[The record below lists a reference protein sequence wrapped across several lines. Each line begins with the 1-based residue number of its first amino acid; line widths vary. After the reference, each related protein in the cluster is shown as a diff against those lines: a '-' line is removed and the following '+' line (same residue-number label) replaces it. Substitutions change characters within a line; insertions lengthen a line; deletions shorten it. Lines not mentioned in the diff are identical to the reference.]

1 MAKYGLPY
9 QGSKNKIA
17 PWVIEYMPKAHTL
30 VDLFAGG
37 CAVTHCALLSDKYE
51 EVIANDITDSVELF
65 RDALEGSLEKY
76 EPDRFRTR
84 EDFFAEKDNNPFVR
98 IIYSFGNN
106 QRTYLY
112 GRNIEPYKKAVH
124 EMLYAPTVNE
134 RRLKFKAVIREMEK
148 LGLLSN
154 NQQITPPHPISERQS
169 SGGGKAKDWLGQ
181 YERLGNLE
189 RTGQVKGV
197 KQ

>member
-1 MAKYGLPY
+1 MDRYGLPY

-51 EVIANDITDSVELF
+51 EVIANDFTDSVELF

-154 NQQITPPHPISERQS
+154 NYKLPPPLFLKDNQVEWAKQRIGSVNMS
-169 SGGGKAKDWLGQ
+169 VWKTMSGQGKSK
-181 YERLGNLE
+181 E
-189 RTGQVKGV
+189 
-197 KQ
+197 

>member
-51 EVIANDITDSVELF
+51 EVIANDITGSVELF

-106 QRTYLY
+106 QREYLY

-154 NQQITPPHPISERQS
+154 NYKLPPPISERQS
-169 SGGGKAKDWLGQ
+169 SGGGKAK
-181 YERLGNLE
+181 E
-189 RTGQVKGV
+189 
-197 KQ
+197 

>member
-65 RDALEGSLEKY
+65 RDALEGRLEKY

-154 NQQITPPHPISERQS
+154 NYKLPPPPISERQS
-169 SGGGKAKDWLGQ
+169 SGGGKAK
-181 YERLGNLE
+181 E
-189 RTGQVKGV
+189 
-197 KQ
+197 

>member
-154 NQQITPPHPISERQS
+154 NYKLPPPISERQS

>member
-1 MAKYGLPY
+1 MGKYGLPY

-17 PWVIEYMPKAHTL
+17 PWVIEYLPKAHTL

-65 RDALEGSLEKY
+65 RDALEGNLEKY

-84 EDFFAEKDNNPFVR
+84 EDFFAEKSTNPFVR
-98 IIYSFGNN
+98 IIYSFGNC

-124 EMLYAPTVNE
+124 EMLHAPTVNE

-148 LGLLSN
+148 LGLLTRGGRTDSDVSPLN
-154 NQQITPPHPISERQS
+154 EQNQLPPHR
-169 SGGGKAKDWLGQ
+169 DF
-181 YERLGNLE
+181 
-189 RTGQVKGV
+189 
-197 KQ
+197 

>member
-51 EVIANDITDSVELF
+51 EVIANDFTDSVELF

-98 IIYSFGNN
+98 IIYSFGND

-154 NQQITPPHPISERQS
+154 NYKLPPPRFLKDNQVEEAKQRIGSVNMS
-169 SGGGKAKDWLGQ
+169 VWKTMSGQGKSK
-181 YERLGNLE
+181 E
-189 RTGQVKGV
+189 
-197 KQ
+197 

>member
-106 QRTYLY
+106 QREYLY

-154 NQQITPPHPISERQS
+154 NYKLPPHPISERQS
-169 SGGGKAKDWLGQ
+169 SGGGKAKVWLGQ